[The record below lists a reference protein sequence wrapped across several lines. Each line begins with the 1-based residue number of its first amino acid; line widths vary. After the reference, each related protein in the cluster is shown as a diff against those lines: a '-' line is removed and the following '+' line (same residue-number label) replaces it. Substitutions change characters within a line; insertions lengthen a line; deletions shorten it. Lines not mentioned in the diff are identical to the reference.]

1 MKREDYY
8 RQILWKTKR
17 SLEDI
22 NWDDTIDHY
31 VMKEEV
37 FQRIINRIN
46 KALAVEPI
54 NDKNRRYKE

>member
-46 KALAVEPI
+46 KALAVESI
-54 NDKNRRYKE
+54 NNKNRRYKE